1 MMTALPLE
9 NSRVDLGADLLADP
23 VRDVA
28 DGRARL
34 DVVDEQI
41 RELVRAR
48 RQISSQVQQLRRAA
62 GGPRIEH
69 ARENEI
75 LARYGDALGRPG
87 VTLALAVLE
96 LCRGTSAGS

>member
-1 MMTALPLE
+1 MTVLDPPEL
-9 NSRVDLGADLLADP
+9 NPADA
-23 VRDVA
+23 VTSIA
-28 DGRARL
+28 DGRSRL
-34 DVVDEQI
+34 DAIDDEI

-48 RQISSQVQQLRRAA
+48 RQVSAQVQQLRRAA

-75 LARYGDALGRPG
+75 LARYSDELGRPG

-96 LCRGTSAGS
+96 LCRGQRTPQ

>member
-1 MMTALPLE
+1 M
-9 NSRVDLGADLLADP
+9 SLLDP
-23 VRDVA
+23 PATISSVE

-34 DVVDEQI
+34 DAIDEQI
-41 RELVRAR
+41 RDLVRAR
-48 RQISSQVQQLRRAA
+48 RDVSQQVQQLRRSA

-75 LARYGDALGRPG
+75 LVRYGDALGRPG

-96 LCRGTSAGS
+96 ICRGQHPTS